1 MLLLQAQIHAVP
13 KKAGHTIKCVLSVR
27 KLALCF
33 FGASQLKLLNV
44 KRGSCTIIEHVSRH
58 ALTLV
63 VAVGIKKEKE
73 LETWL

>member
-1 MLLLQAQIHAVP
+1 MNWTELNTASITSTYSYTV
-13 KKAGHTIKCVLSVR
+13 CVLSAR

-33 FGASQLKLLNV
+33 FGAAQLKLLNA

-58 ALTLV
+58 ALTPM